1 MTHYSL
7 QQWTKALTLLSVIFF
22 VICIS
27 WGALLPELGLKE
39 FHMNAMRITYPGFT
53 GVNISSFIIGFLESI
68 AYGLILGSAI
78 ASSLN
83 IFAKR

>member
-7 QQWTKALTLLSVIFF
+7 QQWAKASTLLSVIFF

-27 WGALLPELGLKE
+27 WGVLLPEPALKE

-53 GVNISSFIIGFLESI
+53 GVNVSSFIIGLLESI
-68 AYGLILGSAI
+68 AYGLILGLAI

>member
-7 QQWTKALTLLSVIFF
+7 QQWAKGLALLSAIFF
-22 VICIS
+22 VICIF
-27 WGALLPELGLKE
+27 WGGLLPDPALKE

-53 GVNISSFIIGFLESI
+53 GMNASSFIVGLLESV
-68 AYGLILGSAI
+68 AYGLILGSAV